1 VHGSVWKFLG
11 QCWPAT
17 PMALAHTLRQGVPQG
32 SSMDAQQIEDW
43 LRVDP
48 DGRQDFIT
56 ALRDCLPAAS
66 KRIIPFNQVVRRLLD
81 DL

>member
-1 VHGSVWKFLG
+1 MHGSVWKCQG
-11 QCWPAT
+11 QCWPST
-17 PMALAHTLRQGVPQG
+17 PMALAHTLHQRVPKRA
-32 SSMDAQQIEDW
+32 SMDPQQIDDW
-43 LRVDP
+43 LRIDP

-66 KRIIPFNQVVRRLLD
+66 KRITPFNQVVRRLLD